1 MTWSH
6 KEGLV
11 LTYACHSWFKH
22 IQMPVLRGEPSVPG
36 EGGEMHASSLMGVSA
51 TAVLWFLWGPERV
64 PFWWIRLLEEGWP
77 PNGDKGSQL
86 VPCTA
91 GAQEEDASHGNCGHM
106 AGGVPV
112 WEQSARPL

>member
-1 MTWSH
+1 
-6 KEGLV
+6 
-11 LTYACHSWFKH
+11 
-22 IQMPVLRGEPSVPG
+22 
-36 EGGEMHASSLMGVSA
+36 MHASSLMGVSA